1 MARSTWKPT
10 YISLSILQKIAKNTK
25 NTPVKIWDRS
35 STILPVFKDK
45 TFNIPNIIDDG
56 NSNNLMQDAISGLIG
71 LGYGQSEAYST
82 IAKIDVGDGDKKLED
97 ILQSALKILS
107 EKKQ

>member
-25 NTPVKIWDRS
+25 NTPIKVWDRS

-45 TFNIPNIIDDG
+45 TFNIYNGKNFTSVKINTD
-56 NSNNLMQDAISGLIG
+56 NKIG
-71 LGYGQSEAYST
+71 HKFGEFAPT
-82 IAKIDVGDGDKKLED
+82 KKRVVHKV
-97 ILQSALKILS
+97 LKT
-107 EKKQ
+107 KRK